1 MPFYETVF
9 IARQDLGDQQVK
21 DLVEQ
26 FSKII
31 TENGGKIHK
40 TEHWGLRTLAY
51 RIKKS
56 RRAHYA
62 LIESDAPAPAI
73 HEMERRMRI
82 NEDVLRYLTIRQE
95 ALSTGPSVILGG
107 SRDDSTDN
115 NQSED
120 KEAA

>member
-21 DLVEQ
+21 DLIEQ

-62 LIESDAPAPAI
+62 LIESEAPGPAI

-95 ALSTGPSVILGG
+95 ALSTGPSIILGG
-107 SRDDSTDN
+107 GRDDSSDN